1 MVHDN
6 PRPRRDAKRTRSAI
20 LEAAQEAFSIK
31 GYSEAGVREITAA
44 AGVNP
49 ALVNRYF
56 GSKERLYEAALSALL
71 DAQLI
76 TNIPREEFGG
86 AVVSMLTA
94 DQRNRRN
101 PLPMM
106 MLASADPTARA
117 ITVRLLKEIF
127 LAPLAHWYGAENGA
141 GKAAL
146 LKEIFLAPL
155 AHWYGAENGAG
166 KAACFAVLASG
177 LTVYHEVY
185 PLAALGSEMR
195 DKTRDW
201 LIACFQSLMD

>member
-141 GKAAL
+141 GKAA
-146 LKEIFLAPL
+146 
-155 AHWYGAENGAG
+155 
-166 KAACFAVLASG
+166 CFAVLASG